1 MVEGGNAPRDSPG
14 EEIASSI
21 IHGVATLL
29 AVAGLGVLTA
39 FASLRGSAWHVVGCS
54 MFGLTLVLLYTS
66 STLYHS
72 ISQPRAKA
80 VFRAL
85 DHSAIFLLIAGTY
98 TPFSLVNLRG
108 PWGWSLLG
116 VVWGLA
122 ILGIVLR
129 VALRRR
135 PAAAF
140 VGLYIGMGWCV
151 LVAVKPL
158 LAAVAPGGIHLLVW
172 GARLYRRRGLLR
184 LAAPSIP
191 PRHLA
196 RLRPRREHPPLLR
209 SPLLRR
215 PVGRL
220 APLTAWPA
228 DPADGV
234 RTESM
239 PIPQEIEQLPQ
250 AMYTSSAF

>member
-1 MVEGGNAPRDSPG
+1 MVEGGPRDSLG

-21 IHGVATLL
+21 IHGVGSLL

-39 FASLRGSAWHVVGCS
+39 FASLHGSAFHVVGCS

-151 LVAVKPL
+151 VVAVKPL
-158 LAAVAPGGIHLLVW
+158 LAAVAPGGLLLLMSGGLVYTAGVAFYAW
-172 GARLYRRRGLLR
+172 RRLPYHHAIWHAFVLVGSTLHYFAVLFYVVPWAGL
-184 LAAPSIP
+184 P
-191 PRHLA
+191 
-196 RLRPRREHPPLLR
+196 
-209 SPLLRR
+209 
-215 PVGRL
+215 G
-220 APLTAWPA
+220 
-228 DPADGV
+228 
-234 RTESM
+234 
-239 PIPQEIEQLPQ
+239 
-250 AMYTSSAF
+250 

>member
-1 MVEGGNAPRDSPG
+1 MVKGASTPGYSLG

-21 IHGVATLL
+21 IHGVGTLL
-29 AVAGLGVLTA
+29 AVAGLAVLTA
-39 FASLRGSAWHVVGCS
+39 FASLHGSARHVVGCS
-54 MFGLTLVLLYTS
+54 IFGLTLILLYTS

-72 ISQPRAKA
+72 IPQPRAKA

-129 VALRRR
+129 VTLRQR

-140 VGLYIGMGWCV
+140 GGLYIGMGWCV
-151 LVAVKPL
+151 VVAVKPL
-158 LAAVAPGGIHLLVW
+158 LAAVAPGGLLLLVSGGLVYTAGVAFYAW
-172 GARLYRRRGLLR
+172 QRLPYHHAIWHGFVFVGSTLHYFAVLFYVVPWVGL
-184 LAAPSIP
+184 
-191 PRHLA
+191 PR
-196 RLRPRREHPPLLR
+196 
-209 SPLLRR
+209 
-215 PVGRL
+215 
-220 APLTAWPA
+220 
-228 DPADGV
+228 
-234 RTESM
+234 
-239 PIPQEIEQLPQ
+239 
-250 AMYTSSAF
+250 

>member
-1 MVEGGNAPRDSPG
+1 MAEVVSTPHDSLR

-21 IHGVATLL
+21 IHGFGTLL
-29 AVAGLGVLTA
+29 AVAGLAVLTA

-54 MFGLTLVLLYTS
+54 TFGLTLVLLYTS
-66 STLYHS
+66 STLYHG
-72 ISQPRAKA
+72 ISRPRAKA
-80 VFRAL
+80 VFSAL

-98 TPFSLVNLRG
+98 TPFCLVNLRG

-151 LVAVKPL
+151 VVAVKPF
-158 LAAVAPGGIHLLVW
+158 LAAVAPGGLNLLVS
-172 GARLYRRRGLLR
+172 GGLVYT
-184 LAAPSIP
+184 AGVAFY
-191 PRHLA
+191 
-196 RLRPRREHPPLLR
+196 
-209 SPLLRR
+209 
-215 PVGRL
+215 
-220 APLTAWPA
+220 AWP
-228 DPADGV
+228 
-234 RTESM
+234 R
-239 PIPQEIEQLPQ
+239 LPYHH
-250 AMYTSSAF
+250 AIWHGFVLVGSILHYFAVLFYVVPWAGLPR

>member
-1 MVEGGNAPRDSPG
+1 MVESGSAPRDSLG
-14 EEIASSI
+14 EEIASSV
-21 IHGVATLL
+21 IHGVGTLL
-29 AVAGLGVLTA
+29 AIAGLAVLTV
-39 FASLRGSAWHVVGCS
+39 FASFRGSAFHVVGCS

-98 TPFSLVNLRG
+98 TPFCLVNLRG

-116 VVWGLA
+116 VAWGLA
-122 ILGIVLR
+122 VLCIVLR

-158 LAAVAPGGIHLLVW
+158 LAAVAPGGLQLLVS
-172 GARLYRRRGLLR
+172 GGLVYT
-184 LAAPSIP
+184 AGVAFY
-191 PRHLA
+191 
-196 RLRPRREHPPLLR
+196 
-209 SPLLRR
+209 
-215 PVGRL
+215 
-220 APLTAWPA
+220 AWP
-228 DPADGV
+228 
-234 RTESM
+234 R
-239 PIPQEIEQLPQ
+239 LPYHH
-250 AMYTSSAF
+250 AIWHGFVLVGSILHYFAVLFYVVPWAGLPR